1 MVGGPMHGE
10 TISIDTRREY
20 IRFPILK
27 DITYFME
34 SKSETE
40 MFHVATYR
48 RLKFGIG
55 DARYH
60 LYTTESIEKTK
71 EYLIE
76 RLEL

>member
-10 TISIDTRREY
+10 TISIDTRMDY
-20 IRFPILK
+20 IQVPILS
-27 DITYFME
+27 DIPYFTE
-34 SKSETE
+34 NKSETE

-60 LYTTESIEKTK
+60 VYTTESIEKTK